1 MKKMFKIIC
10 LALTFCLFS
19 FNSHA
24 SNIYDLIGKSYK
36 GCEIIDVIFE
46 ENPNQHY
53 LITCIKQ
60 NDNKEYEMLR
70 YTINYSYYY
79 ITDEIEIKDIVNLL
93 K

>member
-1 MKKMFKIIC
+1 MKKIFAII
-10 LALTFCLFS
+10 LFS
-19 FNSHA
+19 FLFVTNVYA

-53 LITCIKQ
+53 LITCIKK
-60 NDNKEYEMLR
+60 NEDNEYEMLR
-70 YTINYSYYY
+70 YTINYSHYY
-79 ITDEIEIKDIVNLL
+79 IKDEIEIKDIVNLL